1 MPHCHCYPIYKDGDH
16 YVEWIGHGFHACVYT
31 PTEIAAFTLGLVN
44 IGFWLFA
51 QMPQLYS
58 NWRNGTAEALSA
70 GFLTAWLLGDITNL
84 VGTILTHQLP
94 TQLYTAAYFCLM
106 DILLLSQYGYYVW
119 KNRREKRKMRIVEEG
134 WGGGDKQKRQFS
146 EGDRSSY
153 SSSDYFFSGSPAST
167 PTPSKRL
174 YAALFVV
181 LLFSSARLSQDWWGT
196 TTNEEGFRYGGRVL
210 LGLDE
215 DGHSSSSS
223 DDGPPSCEPN
233 VHLSSMLLFCVNASH
248 LFIFSFSLCHLLSS
262 LISSVHKKKKVSLGL
277 VPEILGDIAAW
288 TSGVLYFTARI
299 PQIIRNYRRKSVE
312 GLSFPMFFCAVM
324 ANLCYGLSIILA
336 GIKFDAQFFKA
347 TLPYLVGSICVLSES
362 FIIVSQFFLYRWLPS
377 WRGASLSERS
387 GYTAINN

>member
-31 PTEIAAFTLGLVN
+31 PTEIAAFALGLVN

-134 WGGGDKQKRQFS
+134 WGGGDKQKRPFS

-153 SSSDYFFSGSPAST
+153 SSSDYFFSGSSAST

-181 LLFSSARLSQDWWGT
+181 LLFYSARLSQDWLGTT

-233 VHLSSMLLFCVNASH
+233 
-248 LFIFSFSLCHLLSS
+248 
-262 LISSVHKKKKVSLGL
+262 VSLGL